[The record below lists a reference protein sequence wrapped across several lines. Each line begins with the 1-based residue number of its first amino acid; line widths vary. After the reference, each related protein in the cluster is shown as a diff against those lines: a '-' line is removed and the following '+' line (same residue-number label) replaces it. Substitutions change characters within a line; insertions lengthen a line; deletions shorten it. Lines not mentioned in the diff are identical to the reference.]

1 MGFQAAFTCAEK
13 VNVLPNKGGDLD
25 WLYTLGRYNRA
36 HGASSQAFLKPIL
49 DQAEPHE
56 LEQRAS
62 FDAFFNGRVAKRSLR
77 ILVIR
82 KTMVSGAQSPKF
94 ACVR

>member
-13 VNVLPNKGGDLD
+13 VNVLPDGGGDLD

-49 DQAEPHE
+49 DQAEP
-56 LEQRAS
+56 
-62 FDAFFNGRVAKRSLR
+62 V
-77 ILVIR
+77 
-82 KTMVSGAQSPKF
+82 
-94 ACVR
+94 

>member
-1 MGFQAAFTCAEK
+1 VRMA
-13 VNVLPNKGGDLD
+13 LPHRLF
-25 WLYTLGRYNRA
+25 
-36 HGASSQAFLKPIL
+36 SSRFSIRRSPR
-49 DQAEPHE
+49 E